1 MDDKL
6 MDNVQ
11 VVLNLYK
18 RGELN
23 NSQAFDILYG
33 MYRTA
38 RYDHL
43 NKSTDL
49 TTSYFPENNRNTT
62 WDEPFST
69 EQE

>member
-1 MDDKL
+1 

-18 RGELN
+18 KGELN
-23 NSQAFDILYG
+23 VDQTFDILYG

-38 RYDHL
+38 KYDTT
-43 NKSTDL
+43 NKSTDV
-49 TTSYFPENNRNTT
+49 TSSYFPESNVNTT